1 MEKLF
6 RVGEIIEY
14 SGLSRQTIHLY
25 TQMQLIKEERRS
37 GSGYRLYTED
47 VFKIIEQIKELQK
60 KGKTL
65 LQIKEMLDKKR

>member
-14 SGLSRQTIHLY
+14 ANLSRQTIHLY
-25 TQMQLIKEERRS
+25 TQMQLIKECRRTA
-37 GSGYRLYTED
+37 SGYRLYKES
-47 VFKIIEQIKELQK
+47 VFKTIEQIKQLQK

-65 LQIKEMLDKKR
+65 LQIKEILDKK